1 MPDRPTLLAS
11 ERERFTTLIFYG
23 VVLLLGY
30 LLLRVFQPFFGPLG
44 WAAVLAIC
52 VYPWNEKL
60 VTRFSRNRAATIT
73 TLAVTALIVGPGLV
87 VLSAFVREA
96 RAALEGSIVTSSWGS
111 STG

>member
-60 VTRFSRNRAATIT
+60 VSSIPRPRPCQSSATRTAYSASR
-73 TLAVTALIVGPGLV
+73 
-87 VLSAFVREA
+87 
-96 RAALEGSIVTSSWGS
+96 
-111 STG
+111 

>member
-1 MPDRPTLLAS
+1 MPDRPTLLAN

-60 VTRFSRNRAATIT
+60 VTRFSRNRAA
-73 TLAVTALIVGPGLV
+73 
-87 VLSAFVREA
+87 R
-96 RAALEGSIVTSSWGS
+96 R
-111 STG
+111 STRSPPAWPRPNGR

>member
-1 MPDRPTLLAS
+1 MILGTLFSSESFASRTLLVCMPNRPTLLAS

-52 VYPWNEKL
+52 VSPWNEKL
-60 VTRFSRNRAATIT
+60 VSHLGRNRAATS
-73 TLAVTALIVGPGLV
+73 PR
-87 VLSAFVREA
+87 LSSLR
-96 RAALEGSIVTSSWGS
+96 SSSCRDS
-111 STG
+111 SS